1 MRDQSLNWTEK
12 MASYGAMAFTDPEQI
27 LAELPSKKQI
37 LEVIQ

>member
-12 MASYGAMAFTDPEQI
+12 LASYGAVKFTDSEEV
-27 LAELPSKKQI
+27 LDELPSKKQI